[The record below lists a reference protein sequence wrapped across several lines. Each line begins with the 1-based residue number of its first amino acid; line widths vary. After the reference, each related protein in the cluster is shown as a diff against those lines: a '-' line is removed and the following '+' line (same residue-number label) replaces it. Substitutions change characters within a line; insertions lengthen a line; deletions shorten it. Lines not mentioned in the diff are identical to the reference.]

1 MKKRLS
7 LLLAATLITTLG
19 TTSALATMP
28 AKNDSPT
35 PFKLSGS
42 YKSSLRFSDVLSTD
56 WSLRFVTEAST
67 KGIISGDGYG
77 KFRPSAN
84 VSHEEAI
91 IMTIRAM
98 GLTDEALQLKDT
110 KLQLPDAVKVSAWA
124 RPFVALAIANGFLDQ
139 DAALHPQAYADREWV
154 TELVVRAMGLD
165 AEAKAHMSDKLT
177 FKDASQIEADAVGY
191 IAVAV
196 DQGVITGY
204 PNQTFQPNKPVK
216 RNEMAVILCNAE
228 NSFEYDDNRQAQTQ
242 GLLNGTIGQVT
253 SDGLTFKSRTHQD
266 LTLKFAATS
275 FVFVG
280 DKLSA
285 KSALQAGMSVRLFL
299 NAQGEIVL
307 VHAKKEAPQRELI
320 ETFAHGQVLAYTAPQ
335 AGKKGSITLLLQS
348 KTALKQANKK
358 LTLDIA
364 ADAAVMMN
372 AQSKTFSDVKIGDRV
387 GLTIL
392 NNTVVSIDVIPGTL
406 QKFPE

>member
-1 MKKRLS
+1 MKKKLS

-19 TTSALATMP
+19 TTSAMATMP

-42 YKSSLRFSDVLSTD
+42 YKASLRFSDVLSSD

-84 VSHEEAI
+84 VSNEEAI
-91 IMTIRAM
+91 IMTVRAM
-98 GLTDEALQLKDT
+98 GLADEALQLKDAT
-110 KLQLPDAVKVSAWA
+110 LQLKDAATVSAWA
-124 RPFVALAIANGFLDQ
+124 RPFVALAIQNGFLDQ
-139 DAALHPQAYADREWV
+139 DIALNPQANADREWV

-165 AEAKAHMSDKLT
+165 ADAKAHMTDKLT
-177 FKDASQIEADAVGY
+177 FKDASEIEADAVGY

-196 DQGVITGY
+196 DKGVITGY

-228 NSFEYDDNRQAQTQ
+228 NRFEYDDDRQVQTQ
-242 GLLNGTIGQVT
+242 GQLNGTISAVT
-253 SDGLTFKSRTHQD
+253 SVGLTFSSRTHQD
-266 LTLKFAATS
+266 LNLKFASTY

-280 DKLSA
+280 EKMAA
-285 KSALQAGMSVRLFL
+285 KSALQAGMSVRVFL
-299 NAQGEIVL
+299 NAQGEIVF
-307 VHAKKEAPQRELI
+307 VHAKKEAPQREQI

-348 KTALKQANKK
+348 KTALKQADKK

-364 ADAAVMMN
+364 ADAAVKLN
-372 AQSKTFSDVKIGDRV
+372 TQPKTFSDVKVGDRV

-392 NNTVVSIDVIPGTL
+392 NNTVVGIDVIPGTL
-406 QKFPE
+406 QKLPE